1 MTKKELKYQGDIQ
14 PKPGETIASISQP
27 IYPYSA
33 SEELRETVNLAIILN
48 RPLLLEGEPGCGKSR
63 LAHALV
69 YEFSKRYKIDWPYQF
84 WGIQS
89 TSKAEDGFYTY
100 DYIGRLQAAQ
110 LKAANIQDSNA
121 DPSDRTQFIEPGALW
136 EAFEEKQHRTVVLI
150 DEIDK
155 AEPDLLKDLLIALED
170 YRFECRETKTW
181 ITADEDKKPIILM
194 TSNQDREL
202 PPAFLRR
209 CLYHYIEF
217 PDRDRLTEILNSR
230 FPKSPEELV
239 TAAIHRFCELRE
251 AMEED
256 KGELEKKVS
265 TSELIIWFE
274 ALIRYHTPEAIL
286 EQLETGLPFAGTLLK
301 NRKDYQNY
309 ARRGE

>member
-1 MTKKELKYQGDIQ
+1 MNKKELKYQGDIQ
-14 PKPGETIASISQP
+14 PKPGETIESISQP

-33 SEELRETVNLAIILN
+33 SEELRETVNLAITLE
-48 RPLLLEGEPGCGKSR
+48 RPLVLEGEPGCGKSR
-63 LAHALV
+63 LAHGLV
-69 YEFSKRYKIDWPYQF
+69 YEFSQRYKINWPYQF

-110 LKAANIQDSNA
+110 LKAANIQDNHA
-121 DPSDRTQFIEPGALW
+121 NPGDRTQFIEKGALW
-136 EAFEEKQHRTVVLI
+136 KAFEEKNYRTVVLI

-170 YRFECRETKTW
+170 YRFECRETKKW
-181 ITADEDKKPIILM
+181 ITADEQNKPIILM

-217 PDRDRLTEILNSR
+217 PDRDRLTKIINSR

-239 TAAIHRFCELRE
+239 TAAISKFWELRKE
-251 AMEED
+251 MEDD
-256 KGELEKKVS
+256 KGDMEKKVS
-265 TSELIIWFE
+265 TSELIVWFE
-274 ALIRYHTPEAIL
+274 ALIAYPENDIL
-286 EQLETGLPFAGTLLK
+286 ERLDTGLPFAGTLLK
-301 NRKDYQNY
+301 NRKDYQAY
-309 ARRGE
+309 SKMGE